1 MNETILNGLL
11 NLFAIFASSVRIE
24 REQASRAVHSYLFS
38 HFGVRSHKEYI
49 ELYNA
54 LRDMY
59 DDSLF
64 VLDKEQIVRN
74 ICEQMKVKLRAEE
87 QLLLLI
93 RFVEFAYTNSEEAD
107 QHLALF
113 RLVADIFSIPQ
124 EEFDDALAFI
134 TGQTSLSLLT
144 ISGEEEAEVNH
155 ITRKGMEG
163 FIRVLYIR
171 RFDKHIFTYH
181 GNGQVFMNDIPLS
194 SDMFYAWQHSSVLKG
209 PLFLPVYYSNL
220 LAVFNK
226 NEHKEVIHLAGR
238 DIDFTFKNSH
248 NGLHNFSF
256 NLESGQLVAIMG
268 GSGVGKSTLLGI
280 MNGNIRPDKGM
291 ITVNGHPLDSPD
303 ARQLI
308 GFVPQD
314 DLLIEELTVYQN
326 LLYTARLCFARL
338 TDEEIGQRVEKVLKE
353 LDLEEIK
360 GLEVGSPIRKTI
372 SGGQR
377 KRLNIALELIREP
390 AILYLDEP
398 TSGLSSSDSEKVIML
413 LKEQTHRGKLV
424 VVNIHQPSSEIY
436 KLFDCLWLL
445 DRGGYPIYD
454 GNPIEAITYF
464 KQAAKYTDPDI
475 SVCSVCGNVNP
486 ELILNIIDSK
496 KIDDSGNQ
504 TNIRKFTPEE
514 WHAEYLASRPAF
526 SPVEEEALPKNQQK
540 KPSWFK
546 QFLIFLERNIRTK
559 LTNKQYLAITL
570 LEAPLLALIV
580 ALLTRY
586 MDGDEYTLLANK
598 NFVSYIF
605 MSVIVVSFMGLSIS
619 AEEIIKDRTILKR
632 EHFLRL
638 SRSSY
643 LTSKM
648 VYLLAVSGLQSLLF
662 IGVGN
667 TIIGVGS
674 EMFGTWWSILWATSF
689 LANLTGLILSQTM
702 SSVVA
707 IYITIPLLLIPQILL
722 CGLVIK
728 FDDLNTRASDENIVP
743 LIGEVIPSRWAFE
756 ALMVEQFCDN
766 AYNRP
771 YFPIEK
777 EKYLAQ
783 YYENVHLP
791 EVRSLVEQI
800 ALKDDPDKRKTV
812 ENELAVLSRAARI
825 APRMEGEGYLAYL
838 DKVDAALHERAHNF
852 TAYLDQIQQIAFI
865 KQAQREHTQLESIQ
879 NDLHVAQEIQQTILP
894 KTFPPFPELK
904 SFDLYAYMN
913 AAKYVGGDFYD
924 FFRIDQDRLGFV
936 IADVSGKGVPA
947 AIFMAISRTVI
958 RAIALTENSASMCM
972 QRSNNILCQESV
984 NDMFV
989 TVFYGILNIHTGTVT
1004 YSNAGHNPPILMK
1017 KDGSVSKVPS
1027 TGDMILGAINDA
1039 SYHEKELKMSP
1050 GDNLFLYTDG
1060 VTEAMNTKHE
1070 LYSEQRLLE
1079 NCRTLAGKNPKE
1091 VVEKITETVGEF
1103 VVGAVQSDDITLLSI
1118 SYKG

>member
-1 MNETILNGLL
+1 
-11 NLFAIFASSVRIE
+11 
-24 REQASRAVHSYLFS
+24 
-38 HFGVRSHKEYI
+38 
-49 ELYNA
+49 
-54 LRDMY
+54 
-59 DDSLF
+59 
-64 VLDKEQIVRN
+64 
-74 ICEQMKVKLRAEE
+74 
-87 QLLLLI
+87 
-93 RFVEFAYTNSEEAD
+93 
-107 QHLALF
+107 
-113 RLVADIFSIPQ
+113 
-124 EEFDDALAFI
+124 
-134 TGQTSLSLLT
+134 
-144 ISGEEEAEVNH
+144 
-155 ITRKGMEG
+155 
-163 FIRVLYIR
+163 
-171 RFDKHIFTYH
+171 
-181 GNGQVFMNDIPLS
+181 
-194 SDMFYAWQHSSVLKG
+194 
-209 PLFLPVYYSNL
+209 
-220 LAVFNK
+220 
-226 NEHKEVIHLAGR
+226 
-238 DIDFTFKNSH
+238 
-248 NGLHNFSF
+248 
-256 NLESGQLVAIMG
+256 
-268 GSGVGKSTLLGI
+268 
-280 MNGNIRPDKGM
+280 
-291 ITVNGHPLDSPD
+291 
-303 ARQLI
+303 
-308 GFVPQD
+308 
-314 DLLIEELTVYQN
+314 
-326 LLYTARLCFARL
+326 
-338 TDEEIGQRVEKVLKE
+338 
-353 LDLEEIK
+353 
-360 GLEVGSPIRKTI
+360 
-372 SGGQR
+372 
-377 KRLNIALELIREP
+377 
-390 AILYLDEP
+390 
-398 TSGLSSSDSEKVIML
+398 ML

-436 KLFDCLWLL
+436 KLFDRLWLL

-559 LTNKQYLAITL
+559 LTNKQYLTITL

-667 TIIGVGS
+667 AIIGVGS

-800 ALKDDPDKRKTV
+800 VLKDDPDKRKTV

-852 TAYLDQIQQIAFI
+852 TAYLDQIQQERGR
-865 KQAQREHTQLESIQ
+865 KEGTEQLMKMKKAHH
-879 NDLHVAQEIQQTILP
+879 N
-894 KTFPPFPELK
+894 
-904 SFDLYAYMN
+904 
-913 AAKYVGGDFYD
+913 
-924 FFRIDQDRLGFV
+924 
-936 IADVSGKGVPA
+936 
-947 AIFMAISRTVI
+947 MAIEDLVMGTGGRHLYKEANHRIYPAIGQVYVEPDNRFG
-958 RAIALTENSASMCM
+958 RAA
-972 QRSNNILCQESV
+972 
-984 NDMFV
+984 
-989 TVFYGILNIHTGTVT
+989 FY
-1004 YSNAGHNPPILMK
+1004 S
-1017 KDGSVSKVPS
+1017 
-1027 TGDMILGAINDA
+1027 
-1039 SYHEKELKMSP
+1039 HEKNWAGYHISTYKF
-1050 GDNLFLYTDG
+1050 NLLVIGFF
-1060 VTEAMNTKHE
+1060 A
-1070 LYSEQRLLE
+1070 
-1079 NCRTLAGKNPKE
+1079 
-1091 VVEKITETVGEF
+1091 
-1103 VVGAVQSDDITLLSI
+1103 LLSI
-1118 SYKG
+1118 IAIFAEFPGRFLKRDEF

>member
-24 REQASRAVHSYLFS
+24 REQASRAVHSYLSS

-54 LRDMY
+54 LREMY

-93 RFVEFAYTNSEEAD
+93 RFVEFAYTNSEEAEN
-107 QHLALF
+107 HLELF
-113 RLVADIFSIPQ
+113 RLVADIFAIPQ
-124 EEFDDALAFI
+124 KEFDDSLAFI
-134 TGQTSLSLLT
+134 TGKPSSSLLT
-144 ISGEEEAEVNH
+144 ISGEEEATGNH
-155 ITRKGMEG
+155 IVRKGMEG
-163 FIRVLYIR
+163 FIRVFFIR
-171 RFDKHIFTYH
+171 RFDKQIFTYH
-181 GNGQVFMNDIPLS
+181 GSGQVFMNDIPLS
-194 SDMFYAWQHSSVLKG
+194 PNMFYAWQHSSVLKG
-209 PLFLPVYYSNL
+209 PLFLPVYYSDL
-220 LAVFNK
+220 LTVFNK
-226 NEHKEVIHLAGR
+226 NERKEVIHLAGR

-280 MNGNIRPDKGM
+280 MNGNIRPDRGT
-291 ITVNGHPLDSPD
+291 ITVNGHPLDSPE

-338 TDEEIGQRVEKVLKE
+338 SDKEIGERVEKVLKE

-360 GLEVGSPIRKTI
+360 DLEVGSPIRKTI

-436 KLFDCLWLL
+436 KLFDRLWLL

-475 SVCSVCGNVNP
+475 SVCSACGNVNP

-514 WHAEYLASRPAF
+514 WHEEYLNSRPVFPA
-526 SPVEEEALPKNQQK
+526 VKEEALPENQQK

-559 LTNKQYLAITL
+559 LTNKPYLAITL

-605 MSVIVVSFMGLSIS
+605 MSVIVVTFMGLSIS

-648 VYLLAVSGLQSLLF
+648 IYLLTVSGLQSLLF
-662 IGVGN
+662 ILMGN
-667 TIIGVGS
+667 AIIGVGG
-674 EMFGTWWSILWATSF
+674 EMFLTWWTILWATSF

-728 FDDLNTRASDENIVP
+728 FDDLNTRAADENIVP

-756 ALMVEQFCDN
+756 ALMVEQFRDN
-766 AYNRP
+766 AYNGP

-783 YYENVHLP
+783 YYENVHAP
-791 EVRSLVEQI
+791 EVRSLAEQ
-800 ALKDDPDKRKTV
+800 LVGKDDLDKRKTV
-812 ENELAVLSRAARI
+812 ENELVVLSRAARI
-825 APRMEGEGYLAYL
+825 APRAANEDYLSYL

-852 TAYLDQIQQIAFI
+852 TAYLDQVQQERS
-865 KQAQREHTQLESIQ
+865 RENGAEWLM
-879 NDLHVAQEIQQTILP
+879 
-894 KTFPPFPELK
+894 ELK
-904 SFDLYAYMN
+904 KAHHNTAIEDLVMGTGSRHMYKETNHRIYPLIGTVYVEPDN
-913 AAKYVGGDFYD
+913 AWGRAAFYSHEKNWAGYHISTYKFNLLVIG
-924 FFRIDQDRLGFV
+924 FFALLAI
-936 IADVSGKGVPA
+936 I
-947 AIFMAISRTVI
+947 AIFAEFPGR
-958 RAIALTENSASMCM
+958 
-972 QRSNNILCQESV
+972 
-984 NDMFV
+984 F
-989 TVFYGILNIHTGTVT
+989 
-1004 YSNAGHNPPILMK
+1004 
-1017 KDGSVSKVPS
+1017 
-1027 TGDMILGAINDA
+1027 
-1039 SYHEKELKMSP
+1039 LKR
-1050 GDNLFLYTDG
+1050 D
-1060 VTEAMNTKHE
+1060 
-1070 LYSEQRLLE
+1070 
-1079 NCRTLAGKNPKE
+1079 
-1091 VVEKITETVGEF
+1091 EF
-1103 VVGAVQSDDITLLSI
+1103 
-1118 SYKG
+1118 

>member
-11 NLFAIFASSVRIE
+11 NLFAVFASAVRIE
-24 REQASRAVHSYLFS
+24 EQQASRAVHFYLSS

-49 ELYNA
+49 ELYSE
-54 LRDMY
+54 LRSMY
-59 DDSLF
+59 DDPLF
-64 VLDKEQIVRN
+64 PVDKEGVVRN
-74 ICEQMKVKLRAEE
+74 ICEQMKVKLMAEE

-93 RFVEFAYTNSEEAD
+93 RFVEFAYSNSEEFEN
-107 QHLALF
+107 HLSLF
-113 RLVADIFSIPQ
+113 HLVADIFAIPQ
-124 EEFDDALAFI
+124 EEFDDILAFI
-134 TGQTSLSLLT
+134 IGKPSSSLLL
-144 ISGEEEAEVNH
+144 ISGEETEAENH
-155 ITRKGMEG
+155 ITRKGMDG
-163 FIRVLYIR
+163 FIRVLFIR
-171 RFDKHIFTYH
+171 RFDKQIFTYY
-181 GNGQVFMNDIPLS
+181 GSGVVFMNDIPLS
-194 SDMFYAWQHSSVLKG
+194 SGIFYAWQHSSVLKG
-209 PLFLPVYYSNL
+209 PLFLPVYYSDL
-220 LAVFNK
+220 LTVYNK
-226 NEHKEVIHLAGR
+226 NERKETISLAGR
-238 DIDFTFKNSH
+238 GLNFTFKNSS

-280 MNGNIRPDKGM
+280 MNGNIRPDEGT
-291 ITVNGHPLDSPD
+291 ITVNGYPLDAPE

-326 LLYTARLCFARL
+326 LWFTARLCFARL
-338 TDEEIGQRVEKVLKE
+338 SDPEIKERVDTVLKD
-353 LDLEEIK
+353 LDLEGIK
-360 GLEVGSPIRKTI
+360 DLEVGSPIRKTI

-413 LKEQTHRGKLV
+413 LKEQTHRGRLV

-436 KLFDCLWLL
+436 KLFDRLWLL

-454 GNPIEAITYF
+454 GNPIEAIIYF

-475 SVCSVCGNVNP
+475 SVCSTCGNVNP

-514 WHAEYLASRPAF
+514 WHEKYVSARPAYT
-526 SPVEEEALPKNQQK
+526 VAEEKDLPDSKQR

-546 QFLIFLERNIRTK
+546 QFCIFLERNIRTK
-559 LTNKQYLAITL
+559 LVNKQYLAITL

-586 MDGDEYTLLANK
+586 VDGDEYTLLANK

-605 MSVIVVSFMGLSIS
+605 MSVIVVTFMGLSIS
-619 AEEIIKDRTILKR
+619 AEEIIKDKPILKR

-648 VYLLAVSGLQSLLF
+648 VYLLIVSGLQSLLF
-662 IGVGN
+662 VLVGN
-667 TIIGVGS
+667 FIIGVGW
-674 EMFGTWWSILWATSF
+674 EMFGIWWSILWATSF
-689 LANLTGLILSQTM
+689 LANLTGLILSQSM
-702 SSVVA
+702 NSVVA

-743 LIGEVIPSRWAFE
+743 LIGEIIPSRWAFE

-766 AYNRP
+766 AYNRT

-791 EVRSLVEQI
+791 EVRTLAEQI
-800 ALKDDPDKRKTV
+800 ATADDPGKRKTV
-812 ENELAVLSRAARI
+812 ENELAVLARAARI
-825 APRMEGEGYLAYL
+825 EPRTEEENYLSYL
-838 DKVDAALHERAHNF
+838 DKVAAALHQRAHNF
-852 TAYLDQIQQIAFI
+852 TAYLDQV
-865 KQAQREHTQLESIQ
+865 QREQSNE
-879 NDLHVAQEIQQTILP
+879 
-894 KTFPPFPELK
+894 
-904 SFDLYAYMN
+904 
-913 AAKYVGGDFYD
+913 
-924 FFRIDQDRLGFV
+924 
-936 IADVSGKGVPA
+936 KGA
-947 AIFMAISRTVI
+947 EWLTEQKKAHHNMAIEDLVMGTGSRRLYKET
-958 RAIALTENSASMCM
+958 
-972 QRSNNILCQESV
+972 NNRIYPLV
-984 NDMFV
+984 
-989 TVFYGILNIHTGTVT
+989 GTVYVEPDNRWGRAAF
-1004 YSNAGHNPPILMK
+1004 YS
-1017 KDGSVSKVPS
+1017 
-1027 TGDMILGAINDA
+1027 
-1039 SYHEKELKMSP
+1039 HEKNWGGFYFSTYKFNLLVIGFFALLVIITIFAEFP
-1050 GDNLFLYTDG
+1050 GRFFKQDEG
-1060 VTEAMNTKHE
+1060 
-1070 LYSEQRLLE
+1070 
-1079 NCRTLAGKNPKE
+1079 
-1091 VVEKITETVGEF
+1091 
-1103 VVGAVQSDDITLLSI
+1103 
-1118 SYKG
+1118 